1 VTKLQLLK
9 SRTKTA
15 LALTIASVFVAGC
28 TTTGS
33 IYEPE
38 SLNASIE
45 MATFE
50 VRVLDSREQVDDR
63 TLKVPITS
71 FIWDEDK
78 VSPRL
83 PESFK
88 QLAEETVRESQ
99 SDGASHLIFEV
110 QVLEAYQVFDRT
122 ALREVEEVQFEI
134 VVHMKQVLSDKT
146 VSVRAKAGGRRV
158 SPDASRQ
165 RVQKMFQQAFQDAM
179 VKALNKL
186 AADREI
192 NNH

>member
-1 VTKLQLLK
+1 MTKLQLLK

-15 LALTIASVFVAGC
+15 LALTIASVIVAGC

-45 MATFE
+45 MATFD

-83 PESFK
+83 PESFN

-165 RVQKMFQQAFQDAM
+165 RVQKNVPASISGCNG
-179 VKALNKL
+179 KSS
-186 AADREI
+186 E
-192 NNH
+192 